1 MKIGISLGSGSFKG
15 ICHLG
20 FIKALEE
27 EGIKPDVIAGSSIGA
42 VIGALWASGKNS
54 NEMIKIFKQMGSK
67 NFLKY
72 ISFSISTKGIIEP
85 KIEDFLKEHIGAEN
99 FEDLKIK
106 LIVTATDITNGTR
119 IKITQGS
126 VLKAVRKSI
135 SIPGIMRPVIENDS
149 IIIDGGVLAPL
160 PLKELMDEKCTHIF
174 ASSLTPEDHKKIL
187 PTTFERISRM
197 TRQKLEEIFKM
208 EISDPSLTIYSII
221 KRSMIL
227 MNIELEN
234 YEIKLYKPKIL
245 ARYPIDELDIS
256 ALDRIDEYVELSYK
270 KTKELLKN
278 PLKLIKFFTL

>member
-1 MKIGISLGSGSFKG
+1 MKIGVSLGSGSFKG

-42 VIGALWASGKNS
+42 IMGALWASGKNS
-54 NEMIKIFKQMGSK
+54 NEIIKIFKQMGSK

-72 ISFSISTKGIIEP
+72 ISFSVSRKGIIEP
-85 KIEDFLKEHIGAEN
+85 KIEEFLKEHIGTEN
-99 FEDLKIK
+99 FDDLKIK
-106 LIVTATDITNGTR
+106 LIVMATDITNGER

-135 SIPGIMRPVIENDS
+135 SIPGIMKPVIENDNV
-149 IIIDGGVLAPL
+149 IIDGGVLAPL
-160 PLKELMDEKCTHIF
+160 PLKELTDEKCTEIF

-197 TRQKLEEIFKM
+197 TRQKLEEIFKI
-208 EISDPSLTIYSII
+208 EISEPSLTIYSIL

-227 MNIELEN
+227 MDIELEN
-234 YEIKLYKPKIL
+234 WEIKFYKPKIL
-245 ARYPIDELDIS
+245 VRYPIEELDIS

-278 PLKLIKFFTL
+278 SKT